1 MSFKTLFDKA
11 TKVNSLSNKSAKD
24 IGAEVE
30 SVGYHKEDIKH
41 ERRFIPNVDY
51 SDPANFARYGSA
63 EEYYVQSI
71 ERVYETYPYD
81 GSLRERLE
89 WENESTYIDLHILDN
104 LYPRTNGYA
113 IFSADGWG
121 TQASEAD
128 GYGLS
133 GDLEYVYF
141 EGGPHPNPYG
151 MSPYSTAFTG
161 SNYYDTSTNRESN
174 LKYDPQSNGVTVE
187 FWMNKTEFIT
197 GSTEKEI
204 IFDLWNGETYNTP
217 TYGRLTIELTG
228 AADGQNPF
236 LITALSGTTGIT
248 RQTLTSDT
256 AFTTASV
263 ADGNWHHYA
272 VSLISASSGIET
284 KFYVDGSPKSTIMQG
299 SSGINEVTGA
309 LRANLAAAIT
319 SPAGTSAPAYS
330 GKLSG
335 SLDEFRYWKT
345 RRSSKDVGRYF
356 ISQVGGGTNTDPE
369 PFTDTQEDVNT
380 KLGVYYKF
388 NEGITGIAATDSVV
402 LDYAGRATN
411 GSWTGYGSNS
421 RNTGSAIVL
430 SNAATK
436 EFLDPI
442 IRSNHPD
449 VITLKD
455 NLTNSGSAHDENNNA
470 SIYNSIPAWITEQD
484 SEGQKQAKY
493 LTQIISS
500 YFDTLH
506 IQASSLN
513 DLKNIE
519 YPSGSNKPF
528 SYSYKKLNSYGFVS
542 PDIFLDADIL
552 EKLADRSESRI
563 YEKSLNDIKN
573 IIYQN
578 IYNNL
583 TYIYKSK
590 GTEKSFR
597 NLIRSFGIDDEL
609 IKLNMY
615 ARNTEYE
622 FRENRRSILVND
634 KLVNFNSHANKN
646 AVVYSFSS
654 SANPDSTGVI
664 AAAAELTGGY
674 AITLEADVTFPTKPL
689 ESDDA
694 GYFFTNAISSSIFGV
709 HGALADETDTAWDS
723 PDAVNFQVLSVRDEL
738 ESDNAYFILTGTA
751 GGYVPQLTSSLYE
764 DVYSDSTWNLSVRIK
779 PENFPL
785 TDLVGGADT
794 GNYTVVFG
802 GVEVRSGEVVN
813 TFSVSETI
821 SSPPDSFIT
830 GSRRVFLGAHRTN
843 VTGAVL
849 QTSDVKINSC
859 RFWLD
864 YVNDKALQEHALD
877 TENHGALRPSL
888 YAFPWDADATYGEV
902 SKLDTLAFNWE
913 FSQNTGSNASGE
925 FTVEDES
932 SGSATL
938 ASTRFGWIGDIVNK
952 QVTAKGFG
960 FEASSTSPIKKDFI
974 VAARL
979 NELET
984 IAPAETIQVL
994 SAQDQ
999 KEFKID
1005 SRPINYFFAFEKSMS
1020 KVISEE
1026 IINTFGTLKDFN
1038 NLIGDGVNRYRDEYK
1053 ALKYVRQKFFE
1064 KVGNDEIDF
1073 NRFYEFYKWFDSSLS
1088 FMLGQLVPAS
1098 ADFAENVRT
1107 VIESHALERN
1117 KYRNVFPFID
1127 SENNVFSSSLESNV
1141 DYGDAISS
1149 PDDDPQ
1155 GTGFYPAHAPR
1166 RRTVGLSTR
1175 ELVQKW
1181 KYVHAPE
1188 DGDQKKK
1195 YLWWKNKAERD
1206 NPTIIEN
1213 EAVNNSRGSILSAI
1227 DQVAVRETLR
1237 PYRFSIAGSKTLGGV
1252 GQHQTKDVNFV
1263 FQATQP
1269 YGPVSASSNVP
1280 LNVMLSFDTD
1290 VESLLDTDDEFFP
1303 TYKQRL
1309 GFGLNPDINRGN
1321 YDKLKMNG
1329 NKIAP
1334 FSLYETTEQ
1343 TTFNAEISSS
1353 FKAGVTVT
1361 NLHHDLVKDTD
1372 IPVQSPF
1379 TEKFVGGRYYRHTE
1393 LNDGSDTRDTRAE
1406 GFRLALGLDPTS
1418 TNIPVGATGALGI
1431 VAPNYPFTDSPAGSA
1446 PHGWLPDLATAQRF
1460 RDETAKRP
1468 VNIKNILMT
1477 TASVGTRLSGALVHN
1492 QIGNYQKNYQIVQ
1505 TSGRSVNDPF
1515 FQDQSFSFAPNPET
1529 LATRG
1534 RLPLT
1539 ETSTENVG
1547 GDLDYQLPD
1556 RTGANSNKT
1565 VFVNLFSSP
1574 GSYEV
1579 MSRGYRDPAHE
1590 ELSVYN
1596 ALPYRNLGII
1606 NRGLS
1611 GSTSDESLAGSIRI
1625 RDHIGKTR
1633 GLNQLATLHAGAFG
1647 HDPVFGTVP
1656 SLTYVTMPSWHKTN
1670 RNTKTR
1676 VVEGGTNASV
1686 FDNLFVQHAIP
1697 RSTQQYSWVTASLDY
1712 GLTIYGLQAPTCY
1725 SASVLSELIIT
1736 GSDYEDLSFVGLNTA
1751 IVDPLTAS
1759 SHILGFPLATDASAS
1774 YNNDDYWEA
1783 PALDT
1788 GADYFN
1794 FVITTRNGPWGYPT
1808 WKQIRTGETKV
1819 ARKLRETNQ
1828 IGALVPPPLVLVGTI
1843 NGNTVQYS
1851 RALKSNEFV
1860 DYTEQ
1865 PISSR
1870 YSPTSVLLEDNS
1882 EDSNPLNDIS
1892 LKVAYGNE
1900 LDLFSNESLNNRL
1913 NVPVPDLTNNTLNR
1927 VFDYVVGSNLST
1939 IVDYKERIYPAE
1951 INAYKNSVRRRTEFS
1966 ITNIWDD
1973 DRTNRSIKY
1982 GGNDNSQGVS
1992 IAKSSTWPLDGHL
2005 NFATTQSVEVRD
2017 GAGELLN
2024 SYSRF
2029 AQTSTNIKPAVT
2041 YAQRVPAGS
2050 SSIGGMKVFAGD
2062 ALWEA
2067 GTQSG
2072 KTPYESYDSY
2082 SQYIALVGK
2091 DYSIVPEFRI
2101 SELFETYIEDNGGDF
2116 LAEINN
2122 TFNLTGASITDS
2134 SVDDFYRVYSNSDF
2148 MKYFSV
2154 VDDSLN
2160 DQRSGD
2166 LKIKRDKAAIR
2177 CNAITK
2183 FLPYKGF
2190 YPAERVVELGT
2201 LFSQSYGPQILTK
2214 LGGAVTQQQA
2224 YRVLLEPMMS
2234 PGILCNTIK
2243 SGIAVSYPVLVN
2255 TASNADDAA
2264 GNTSLLA
2271 ARRVDGINTSLF
2283 EGVVRY
2289 PKVLTQ
2295 YPLSNGE
2302 MTRAAASGSTNEVL
2316 PFETI
2321 YRPENYLT
2329 PDYLGGSG
2337 AIFDSGVD
2345 NNSTLDT
2352 GAGPLYVK
2360 FVDGKK
2366 LYRHA
2371 IDNFLCATTEFFTN
2385 SPAAFVS
2392 NREDQFSHVTSG
2404 STYDMEVEIFR
2415 TRHARDGGIVVDT
2428 SSFDMYVRESAFG
2441 NPLSLATGAGIDLG
2455 AATFDHVTPPY
2466 FSGSAK
2472 ATITYIPTTTG
2483 RPTLDDILA
2492 NSTFAYSR
2500 DVSGSTSPSD
2510 FRMNVD
2516 SCLNLTDYFAS
2527 VPAGTNSQSK
2537 SWLIQSKFET
2547 PVLNFAGVSA
2557 TKTTSS
2563 FAPPDADDAKSLK
2576 TGGMWHQYGSIPDN
2590 SRKGI
2595 FVTLKD
2601 TKSNLSLADVCGFN
2615 TGAPQRVGEVRET
2628 GLLEEAVVAVPFI
2641 EMGNRRKF
2649 FTMSKEE
2656 SQYGVVASGLQKY
2669 VFPPRLDFVTNKSVE
2684 PILMYMF
2691 EFSAKVTKQDIADMW
2706 QNLPPDISE
2715 KFEQKEAIID
2725 DDRILELL
2733 ATRSNE
2739 IKWMV
2744 FKVKK
2749 RASKSYEK
2757 FRRSLVTDDTSA
2769 ISDSV
2774 GDYSYNWPYD
2784 YFSLVE
2790 LVKIDETIRYSSGD
2804 LTDQPDSTVEI
2815 VGNVNI
2821 QGVPGN
2827 PLPVVT
2833 LPEGSEG

>member
-24 IGAEVE
+24 IGGEVE
-30 SVGYHKEDIKH
+30 SVGYHREDIKH
-41 ERRFIPNVDY
+41 EKRFIPNVDY

-81 GSLRERLE
+81 GSLREKLK
-89 WENESTYIDLHILDN
+89 WENESTFIDLHIFDN

-113 IFSADGWG
+113 IISADGWG
-121 TQASEAD
+121 TGTPDSD
-128 GYGLS
+128 GYGLPS
-133 GDLEYVYF
+133 SLEYIYL
-141 EGGPHPNPYG
+141 EGGPHPNPDG
-151 MSPYSTAFTG
+151 MTPYSSQFTG

-174 LKYDPQSNGVTVE
+174 LKYNLAGDGVTVE
-187 FWMNKTEFIT
+187 FWLNKSEFLPNLT
-197 GSTEKEI
+197 AKEV
-204 IFDLWNGETYNTP
+204 IFDLWNGEVSGSDS
-217 TYGRLTIELTG
+217 YGRLTIELSASGEGTT
-228 AADGQNPF
+228 PI
-236 LITALSGTTGIT
+236 LVTAQSGTSGIY
-248 RQTLTSDT
+248 QQSVAATS
-256 AFTTASV
+256 FTTGSL

-272 VSLISASSGIET
+272 ISLLSASSGIES
-284 KFYVDGSPKSTIMQG
+284 KFYVDGTINNNTVLG

-309 LRANLAAAIT
+309 LRAYIGAIQTAPSGTAASTGA
-319 SPAGTSAPAYS
+319 

-356 ISQVGGGTNTDPE
+356 ISQIGGGTNSDPE
-369 PFTDTQEDVNT
+369 PFSDTQEDVNT

-388 NEGITGIAATDSVV
+388 NEGITGKAATDSVV
-402 LDYAGRATN
+402 LDYAGRVTN
-411 GSWTGYGSNS
+411 GAWAGYGSNS

-449 VITLKD
+449 VISLKTE
-455 NLTNSGSAHDENNNA
+455 LANSGSKYDVGNNA

-513 DLKNIE
+513 HLKNIE
-519 YPSGSNKPF
+519 YLSGSNKPF
-528 SYSYKKLNSYGFVS
+528 PYSYKKLNSYGFVS
-542 PDIFLDADIL
+542 PDIFLDADVL
-552 EKLADRSESRI
+552 EKLADRSEGKI
-563 YEKSLNDIKN
+563 YEKSLNDLKN

-615 ARNTEYE
+615 AQGTEYE
-622 FRENRRSILVND
+622 FRENRRNVLVND
-634 KLVNFNSHANKN
+634 KLVNFNNETNKT

-664 AAAAELTGGY
+664 AAASQLTGGY
-674 AITLEADVTFPTKPL
+674 ALTLESDVTFPTKPV
-689 ESDDA
+689 ESDKA
-694 GYFFTNAISSSIFGV
+694 YFFTNAISSSIFGI
-709 HGALADETDTAWDS
+709 HGALSDQTDTTWD
-723 PDAVNFQVLSVRDEL
+723 PQDAVNFQVLSIRDEL
-738 ESDNAYFILTGTA
+738 NSDNAYFMLTGTF

-764 DVYSDSTWNLSVRIK
+764 DIYTDSTWNLSVRIK
-779 PENFPL
+779 PERFPL
-785 TDLVGGADT
+785 TKLVGGADT

-802 GVEVRSGEVVN
+802 GVEVRSGEIVN
-813 TFSVSETI
+813 TFNVSGTI
-821 SSPPDSFIT
+821 SSPPDAFIT

-864 YVNDKALQEHALD
+864 YVEDKALQEHALD

-888 YAFPWDADATYGEV
+888 YAFPWDVTASYGEV

-913 FSQNTGSNASGE
+913 FSQNTGSNALGQ
-925 FTVEDES
+925 FVVEDES
-932 SGSATL
+932 SGSAVI
-938 ASTRFGWIGDIVNK
+938 AAARFGPLGNIVNK
-952 QVTAKGFG
+952 QVTGKGHG

-994 SAQDQ
+994 NAQDQ

-1026 IINTFGTLKDFN
+1026 MINMFGTLKGFN
-1038 NLIGDGVNRYRDEYK
+1038 NLIGEGVNRYRDEYK
-1053 ALKYVRQKFFE
+1053 TLKFVRQKFFE

-1073 NRFYEFYKWFDSSLS
+1073 DRFYEFYKWFDSSLS

-1098 ADFAENVRT
+1098 ADFADNVRT

-1117 KYRNVFPFID
+1117 KYKSVFPFID

-1206 NPTIIEN
+1206 NPTISEN
-1213 EAVNNSRGSILSAI
+1213 TAVNNSRGAILSAI
-1227 DQVAVRETLR
+1227 DQVSVRENLR
-1237 PYRFSIAGSKTLGGV
+1237 PYRFSIAGSKILGGV
-1252 GQHQTKDVNFV
+1252 GQHQNKDANFV

-1269 YGPVSASSNVP
+1269 YGPVSASSNIP
-1280 LNVMLSFDTD
+1280 INIMLSFDTD
-1290 VESLLDTDDEFFP
+1290 VESLLDTDDEFYP

-1309 GFGLNPDINRGN
+1309 GFNLNPDINRN
-1321 YDKLKMNG
+1321 NQDKLKVNG

-1343 TTFNAEISSS
+1343 TTFNAEISRSY
-1353 FKAGVTVT
+1353 KPGVTVT
-1361 NLHHDLVKDTD
+1361 NLHHDLVKDAD
-1372 IPVQSPF
+1372 IPAQSPF

-1393 LNDGSDTRDTRAE
+1393 LNDGTDTKDTRAE
-1406 GFRLALGLDPTS
+1406 GFRLALGLNASS
-1418 TNIPVGATGALGI
+1418 TNIPAGATGALGI
-1431 VAPNYPFTDSPAGSA
+1431 VPPNYPFLDSPAGSA

-1477 TASVGTRLSGALVHN
+1477 TTSVGTRLSGALVHN
-1492 QIGNYQKNYQIVQ
+1492 LIGNYQKNYQVVQ
-1505 TSGRSVNDPF
+1505 TAGRYINDPF
-1515 FQDQSFSFAPNPET
+1515 FQDQSFSFAANPET

-1534 RLPLT
+1534 RFPLT

-1611 GSTSDESLAGSIRI
+1611 GSNTDESLTGSIRVN
-1625 RDHIGKTR
+1625 DHINKPR
-1633 GLNQLATLHAGAFG
+1633 GLNQLSTLHAGAFG

-1656 SLTYVTMPSWHKTN
+1656 SLTYVTTPSWHKTN

-1712 GLTIYGLQAPTCY
+1712 GRRIYGLQAPTCV
-1725 SASVLSELIIT
+1725 SASVLSKLIIT

-1759 SHILGFPLATDASAS
+1759 SHILGFPLAANASAS
-1774 YNNDDYWEA
+1774 YNNDDYWKP

-1819 ARKLRETNQ
+1819 ARKLRETNK
-1828 IGALVPPPLVLVGTI
+1828 IGALVPPALIPIGTI
-1843 NGNTVQYS
+1843 NGGTYQYN

-1860 DYTEQ
+1860 DYVEQ

-1870 YSPTSVLLEDNS
+1870 YSPTTVLLEDNT

-1900 LDLFSNESLNNRL
+1900 LDSFSNESLNNRL
-1913 NVPVPDLTNNTLNR
+1913 NVPAPDLTNNSLNR
-1927 VFDYVVGSNLST
+1927 VFDYVVDSELST
-1939 IVDYKERIYPAE
+1939 IVDYEERIYPAE
-1951 INAYKNSVRRRTEFS
+1951 INAYKNSVRRRTEFT

-1973 DRTNRSIKY
+1973 NRRNRSIKY
-1982 GGNDNSQGVS
+1982 GGNDNSQG
-1992 IAKSSTWPLDGHL
+1992 IAITDSSVWPLDGHL
-2005 NFATTQSVEVRD
+2005 NFTTTQSVITDD
-2017 GAGELLN
+2017 GAGELMN
-2024 SYSRF
+2024 AYSRF
-2029 AQTSTNIKPAVT
+2029 ANNYNRIRPGVT
-2041 YAQRVPAGS
+2041 YADRVPAGS
-2050 SSIGGMKVFAGD
+2050 SSGGDKVFAGD

-2082 SQYIALVGK
+2082 SEHIALVGK

-2101 SELFETYIEDNGGDF
+2101 SELFETYVEQKGGNF
-2116 LAEINN
+2116 LAEIDN
-2122 TFNLTGASITDS
+2122 TFNLTGASIPDS
-2134 SVDDFYRVYSNSDF
+2134 SVGGFYRVYSNSDF
-2148 MKYFSV
+2148 MKYFAI

-2166 LKIKRDKAAIR
+2166 LKIRRDKAAIR

-2190 YPAERVVELGT
+2190 YPAERVLELGT
-2201 LFSQSYGPQILTK
+2201 LFSQSYGTQFLTK
-2214 LGGAVTQQQA
+2214 NGTASKAQS
-2224 YRVLLEPMMS
+2224 YRLLLEPMMS

-2243 SGIAVSYPVLVN
+2243 SGIAVSYPILVN
-2255 TASNADDAA
+2255 TASNA
-2264 GNTSLLA
+2264 NTVFNNHAIPTATTSQ
-2271 ARRVDGINTSLF
+2271 NTPLF
-2283 EGVVRY
+2283 EGVVKYETAPMFR
-2289 PKVLTQ
+2289 PPASDNSRGFALTQ
-2295 YPLSNGE
+2295 
-2302 MTRAAASGSTNEVL
+2302 L
-2316 PFETI
+2316 PFEAL
-2321 YRPENYLT
+2321 YRPETFLNDEYLT
-2329 PDYLGGSG
+2329 GSG
-2337 AIFDSGVD
+2337 AIYDNGVTTYTNVD
-2345 NNSTLDT
+2345 NGSS
-2352 GAGPLYVK
+2352 GPTYVK
-2360 FVDGKK
+2360 FVDGKV

-2385 SPAAFVS
+2385 APVAFTS
-2392 NREDQFSHVTSG
+2392 NREDQFTQVQSG
-2404 STYDMEVEIFR
+2404 STYEMDIELFR
-2415 TRHARDGGIVVDT
+2415 TRKARHGEVQVATG
-2428 SSFDMYVRESAFG
+2428 SFDMYIRESAFG
-2441 NPLSLATGAGIDLG
+2441 YPMRSDSSDKVA
-2455 AATFDHVTPPY
+2455 FDHVTPPY
-2466 FSGSAK
+2466 FSGSSK
-2472 ATITYIPTTTG
+2472 VTISYTPAATG
-2483 RPTLDDILA
+2483 RATLEDILA
-2492 NSTFAYSR
+2492 RATFAYSR
-2500 DVSGSTSPSD
+2500 DVCADKGRSEY
-2510 FRMNVD
+2510 RMNID
-2516 SCLNLTDYFAS
+2516 ACLNFTDYFS
-2527 VPAGTNSQSK
+2527 VVPNGTNSQSK
-2537 SWLIQSKFET
+2537 TWLIQSKFET

-2557 TKTTSS
+2557 TKTATSLVDHGVNT
-2563 FAPPDADDAKSLK
+2563 ARELK
-2576 TGGMWHQYGSIPDN
+2576 TGGMWHKYGSIPQD
-2590 SRKGI
+2590 SRDGI
-2595 FVTLKD
+2595 FISIKD
-2601 TKSNLSLADVCGFN
+2601 TQANSLADVCGFN
-2615 TGAPQRVGEVRET
+2615 TGESRRVGDTKEVNY
-2628 GLLEEAVVAVPFI
+2628 LEEAVVAVPFI

-2649 FTMSKEE
+2649 FTMTKEE
-2656 SQYGVVASGLQKY
+2656 SQHRIIASGLQKY
-2669 VFPPRLDFVTNKSVE
+2669 IFPPRFDFVTNKSVE

-2691 EFSAKVTKQDIADMW
+2691 EFSAQVTKQDIADMW

-2733 ATRSNE
+2733 ATKSNE

-2769 ISDSV
+2769 IADSI

-2804 LTDQPDSTVEI
+2804 LTDQPDSKVEI

-2827 PLPVVT
+2827 PLPVIT

>member
-11 TKVNSLSNKSAKD
+11 IKVNSLSNKSAKD
-24 IGAEVE
+24 IGGEVE
-30 SVGYHKEDIKH
+30 SVEYHKEDIKH
-41 ERRFIPNVDY
+41 EKRFIPNVDY

-63 EEYYVQSI
+63 EEYYIQSI

-81 GSLRERLE
+81 GSLREKLE
-89 WENESTYIDLHILDN
+89 WENESTYIDLYILDN

-121 TQASEAD
+121 STTITET
-128 GYGLS
+128 YGLPS
-133 GDLEYVYF
+133 DLEYVYF
-141 EGGPHPNPYG
+141 EGGPHPNPDG
-151 MSPYSTAFTG
+151 MTPYSSQFTG

-174 LKYDPQSNGVTVE
+174 LKYDLQSNGVTVE
-187 FWMNKTEFIT
+187 FWLNKSQFFP
-197 GSTEKEI
+197 SLTEKEV
-204 IFDLWNGETYNTP
+204 IFDLWNGETSGSTS
-217 TYGRLTIELTG
+217 YGRLTIELSAST
-228 AADGQNPF
+228 DGTTPV
-236 LITALSGTTGIT
+236 LVTAQSGTSGIYQQSIAAT
-248 RQTLTSDT
+248 T
-256 AFTTASV
+256 FTTASL
-263 ADGNWHHYA
+263 ADGSWHHYA
-272 VSLISASSGIET
+272 VSLLSASSGIES
-284 KFYVDGSPKSTIMQG
+284 KFYVDGTINNSTVLG
-299 SSGINEVTGA
+299 SNGINEVTGA
-309 LRANLAAAIT
+309 LRAYIGAIQT
-319 SPAGTSAPAYS
+319 APSGTAVSAGS

-345 RRSSKDVGRYF
+345 KRSSKDVGRYF
-356 ISQVGGGTNTDPE
+356 ISQVGGGVNTDPE

-411 GSWTGYGSNS
+411 GSWTGYGASS

-449 VITLKD
+449 VITLKN
-455 NLTNSGSAHDENNNA
+455 NLTNSGSAHDESNNA

-484 SEGQKQAKY
+484 SEGQKQTKY

-528 SYSYKKLNSYGFVS
+528 PYSYKKLNSYGFVS

-552 EKLADRSESRI
+552 EKLADRSEGRI

-615 ARNTEYE
+615 AQNTEYE
-622 FRENRRSILVND
+622 FRENRRTILVND
-634 KLVNFNSHANKN
+634 KLVNFNNDTNKN

-664 AAAAELTGGY
+664 TSATELTGGY
-674 AITLEADVTFPTKPL
+674 AVTLEADVTFPQKAFL
-689 ESDDA
+689 SDSN
-694 GYFFTNAISSSIFGV
+694 YQFTNAISSSVFGV
-709 HGALADETDTAWDS
+709 HSGSADETDTTWQTD
-723 PDAVNFQVLSVRDEL
+723 DAVNFQVLTVRDEL
-738 ESDNAYFILTGTA
+738 NSDNARFVLTGTA
-751 GGYVPQLTSSLYE
+751 GGYVPYMQSSLYE
-764 DVYSDSTWNLSVRIK
+764 DVYTDSTWNLSVRIK

-813 TFSVSETI
+813 TFSVTETI

-830 GSRRVFLGAHRTN
+830 GSRRIFLGAHRTN

-864 YVNDKALQEHALD
+864 YVDDKALQEHALD

-888 YAFPWDADATYGEV
+888 YAFPWDAAATYGEV

-925 FTVEDES
+925 FTIEDES

-974 VAARL
+974 VASRL

-1026 IINTFGTLKDFN
+1026 MINAFGTLKDFN
-1038 NLIGDGVNRYRDEYK
+1038 NLVGEGVNRYRDEYK
-1053 ALKYVRQKFFE
+1053 ALKFVRQKFFE

-1073 NRFYEFYKWFDSSLS
+1073 DRFYEFYKWFDSSLS

-1117 KYRNVFPFID
+1117 KYRNAFPFID

-1206 NPTIIEN
+1206 NPTISEN
-1213 EAVNNSRGSILSAI
+1213 TAVNNSRGAILSAI

-1237 PYRFSIAGSKTLGGV
+1237 PYRFSVAGSKTLGGV

-1269 YGPVSASSNVP
+1269 YGPVSASSNIP
-1280 LNVMLSFDTD
+1280 LNIMLSFDTD

-1321 YDKLKMNG
+1321 YDKLKVNG

-1361 NLHHDLVKDTD
+1361 NLHHDFVKDTD
-1372 IPVQSPF
+1372 IPAQSPF

-1393 LNDGSDTRDTRAE
+1393 LNDGNDTRDTRAE
-1406 GFRLALGLDPTS
+1406 GFRLALGLDTS
-1418 TNIPVGATGALGI
+1418 SAEIPVGAAGALGI
-1431 VAPNYPFTDSPAGSA
+1431 VPPNYPFLDSPAGSA

-1477 TASVGTRLSGALVHN
+1477 TASVGTRLSGVLVHS
-1492 QIGNYQKNYQIVQ
+1492 QIGNYQKNYQVVQ
-1505 TSGRSVNDPF
+1505 TSGRSINDPF

-1534 RLPLT
+1534 RFPLT
-1539 ETSTENVG
+1539 EDTTENTG
-1547 GDLDYQLPD
+1547 GDLDYQLPN
-1556 RTGANSNKT
+1556 RVGANSNKT

-1611 GSTSDESLAGSIRI
+1611 GSNTDNTLTGSIRVD
-1625 RDHIGKTR
+1625 DHIGKPR

-1647 HDPVFGTVP
+1647 HDPVFGSVP
-1656 SLTYVTMPSWHKTN
+1656 ELTYITTPSWHKTN
-1670 RNTKTR
+1670 RNAKTR
-1676 VVEGGTNASV
+1676 VVEGGTNESV

-1725 SASVLSELIIT
+1725 SASALSELIVT
-1736 GSDYEDLSFVGLNTA
+1736 GSDYEDLTFVGLNTA
-1751 IVDPLTAS
+1751 IIDPLTAS
-1759 SHILGFPLATDASAS
+1759 SHILGFPLAANASAS
-1774 YNNDDYWEA
+1774 YNNDDYWEP

-1828 IGALVPPPLVLVGTI
+1828 IGLVTTPPQVPVLAAGGAAYQYVQPLRP
-1843 NGNTVQYS
+1843 NS
-1851 RALKSNEFV
+1851 FV

-1882 EDSNPLNDIS
+1882 EDSDPLNDIS
-1892 LKVAYGNE
+1892 LKVTYGNE

-1913 NVPVPDLTNNTLNR
+1913 NIPVPDLTNNTLNR

-1939 IVDYKERIYPAE
+1939 IIDYEERIYPAE

-2005 NFATTQSVEVRD
+2005 DFATTQSVEVRD

-2029 AQTSTNIKPAVT
+2029 AKASADIRPAVT

-2050 SSIGGMKVFAGD
+2050 SSAGGDKVFAGD

-2214 LGGAVTQQQA
+2214 LGGTATQQQA

-2264 GNTSLLA
+2264 ANTSLLA
-2271 ARRVDGINTSLF
+2271 DRNVAGINTPLF
-2283 EGVVRY
+2283 EGVVKY
-2289 PKVLTQ
+2289 PKVLIQ

-2302 MTRAAASGSTNEVL
+2302 MTRAQASGSTNEVL

-2329 PDYLGGSG
+2329 PEYLTGSG

-2385 SPAAFVS
+2385 SPTAFVS
-2392 NREDQFSHVTSG
+2392 NREDQFNHVTSG
-2404 STYDMEVEIFR
+2404 STYDMEVELYR
-2415 TRHARDGGIVVDT
+2415 TRRAHNGEIVVDT

-2441 NPLSLATGAGIDLG
+2441 NPLSPSGVHAGQ
-2455 AATFDHVTPPY
+2455 ATFDHVTPPY

-2472 ATITYIPTTTG
+2472 ATITYTPTTTG
-2483 RPTLDDILA
+2483 KPTLDDILA

-2500 DVSGSTSPSD
+2500 DVSGSSPSD

-2547 PVLNFAGVSA
+2547 PVLNFAGVSG
-2557 TKTTSS
+2557 TKTASS
-2563 FAPPDADDAKSLK
+2563 LVDSGVSTAEQLK
-2576 TGGMWHQYGSIPDN
+2576 TGGMWHLYGNLPDN
-2590 SRKGI
+2590 SREGI
-2595 FVTLKD
+2595 FITLKD

-2615 TGAPQRVGEVRET
+2615 TGAPQRVGEVREA

-2641 EMGNRRKF
+2641 EMSNRRKF

-2656 SQYGVVASGLQKY
+2656 SQYRVIASGLQKY
-2669 VFPPRLDFVTNKSVE
+2669 VFPPRFDFVTNKSVG

-2733 ATRSNE
+2733 ATKSNE

-2769 ISDSV
+2769 ISDSI

-2804 LTDQPDSTVEI
+2804 LTDQPDSKVEI
-2815 VGNVNI
+2815 VGNVNV
-2821 QGVPGN
+2821 QGVPGS
-2827 PLPVVT
+2827 PPPVIT